1 MSLRMTTKKGFTHP
15 NPVFSETSPGFICF
29 SPGKRWPRLPACQS
43 TGPRACA
50 DIVLSRSP
58 APVTAPRLLRAVRCG
73 GSSSFISSPSM
84 TITYSCI
91 ANGRAVLAE
100 LALTGGSYQEAA
112 AAVLKLVLLR
122 AEPKTM
128 IQMGSFVYH
137 TLFIDG
143 ITYLC
148 ASDNALD
155 ILTPSAFLK
164 NVSETFLKNP
174 LMSQEHFSPS
184 NAVAA
189 DFQQVLGK
197 YMAKESPQT
206 MKTLR
211 RIWRKHCKKIIIISM
226 AILLSIII
234 ILLSTNII
242 PT

>member
-1 MSLRMTTKKGFTHP
+1 MDDCLATKEMMVGKS
-15 NPVFSETSPGFICF
+15 FSTEYTWIF
-29 SPGKRWPRLPACQS
+29 
-43 TGPRACA
+43 
-50 DIVLSRSP
+50 
-58 APVTAPRLLRAVRCG
+58 
-73 GSSSFISSPSM
+73 
-84 TITYSCI
+84 
-91 ANGRAVLAE
+91 
-100 LALTGGSYQEAA
+100 QEAA

-197 YMAKESPQT
+197 YMYS
-206 MKTLR
+206 
-211 RIWRKHCKKIIIISM
+211 
-226 AILLSIII
+226 
-234 ILLSTNII
+234 
-242 PT
+242 